1 MKLKPY
7 VKIKKSKIEA
17 IENTSFRVLA
27 ADKEIFHA
35 IKDENNL
42 NTNQLFNMILTYFVK
57 NRCVTNIDYVS
68 DNFEINEEETDQVFG
83 QEDF

>member
-7 VKIKKSKIEA
+7 VKIKRSKVEA
-17 IENTSFRVLA
+17 TENTSFRVLA

-35 IKDENNL
+35 MKDENNL
-42 NTNQLFNMILTYFVK
+42 KTHQLFNMILTYFIK

-68 DNFEINEEETDQVFG
+68 ENFQIDEGENNDNR
-83 QEDF
+83 

>member
-7 VKIKKSKIEA
+7 VKIKRSKIEA
-17 IENTSFRVLA
+17 LDNTSFRVLA

-42 NTNQLFNMILTYFVK
+42 NTHQLFNMILTYFVK
-57 NRCVTNIDYVS
+57 NRCLTNIDYVS
-68 DNFEINEEETDQVFG
+68 ENFEISEEETN
-83 QEDF
+83 E